1 MRPTIDLERLRT
13 FYTAAKSRK
22 FNAAAGEL
30 GIDSSSVTRQIQ
42 ALERDLNCI
51 LFERGG
57 FRGLQLTEKG
67 KILQEI
73 AHSIFS
79 SVAGIEPAFSKV
91 DNKMEG
97 PLKICVHG
105 SYSLNFLYTYIYE
118 FMEKYPLISIEILTT
133 LNPLDI
139 TLREVDIV
147 ISHNLGEKTE
157 ELIKREFFTYTLK
170 LYASK
175 KYLDKYGT
183 PKEVKDLENH
193 RFVSASDP
201 DLRFFP
207 QVNWYL
213 NLIPGITLEPYF
225 ATDSNLHTIEA
236 TEKGMGIG
244 SLSAELFNR
253 NNKDLV
259 PVLPEIIGP
268 KRTIVS
274 S

>member
-1 MRPTIDLERLRT
+1 MLPTVDLERLRT

-73 AHSIFS
+73 AHTIFS

-97 PLKICVHG
+97 SLKICVHG
-105 SYSLNFLYTYIYE
+105 LYSSKFVSSCIYE
-118 FMEKYPLISIEILTT
+118 FMEKYPNISIEIASAQNLIDLET
-133 LNPLDI
+133 
-139 TLREVDIV
+139 REVDIAIGPNIERV
-147 ISHNLGEKTE
+147 GECIE
-157 ELIKREFFTYTLK
+157 RALFTYNLK

-175 KYLDKYGT
+175 KYLGKYGI
-183 PKEVKDLENH
+183 PKDVNDLENH
-193 RFVSASDP
+193 RFVSAAVP
-201 DLRFFP
+201 YLKFFSKA
-207 QVNWYL
+207 NWYL
-213 NLIPGITLEPYF
+213 NLIPGIQLEPYF
-225 ATDSNLHTIEA
+225 ISHLQPLIEEA
-236 TEKGMGIG
+236 IKMGVGIG
-244 SLSAELFNR
+244 SLSPEFSKR
-253 NNKDLV
+253 DEDLV
-259 PVLPEIIGP
+259 PVLPHISGP
-268 KRTIVS
+268 ELTIVS